1 MKRILSIALALI
13 MVLSAC
19 SFAVAEEKAP
29 FTCWLVGTDA
39 QDASVFAALQMV
51 CEATGI
57 YPEFT
62 LISPAAKA
70 ERLNLMWASPEDMP
84 DLVLGG
90 GIGSKAE
97 LETYA
102 SYGQVRDLKPI
113 MQTMP
118 NMQKYMNEGGWDYI
132 TSGDGGIYYFPT
144 MVNNN
149 IDTGIYINNVW
160 LQNLGLKK
168 PETIEEL
175 YDVLVAFRDKDPN
188 GNGKQDEIPLAI
200 EPDALHRLGD
210 SIFSAFG
217 RPVGWVVEEGQVVY
231 NGVQEETKEAI
242 KFARKLYAEGLMDTE
257 LFTQDLTG
265 FRAKAQAEERLYG
278 VIVCFIAVASNRCNT
293 KEVTDSE
300 MYHWQLPL
308 KAADGVRHYRGPILT
323 TGNVNGFVTSNC
335 SDEELEAV
343 AKWIDYMLEP
353 AMSLQLDQAPL
364 GIGYYIGDDGMWYS
378 KTDAPEGYES
388 VGAWRMANHFQQV
401 PRMLTSD
408 SKKVAGL
415 EVYTDRTSNGGDYA
429 GRNEYYLSN
438 GVQLVE
444 NLPTVAATPE
454 ENEILLLYN
463 ADIDKM
469 YKETVANWISGNGDV
484 DAEWDA
490 FVANMNALG
499 LEEVQQVYQ
508 DQYDRAN
515 GL

>member
-1 MKRILSIALALI
+1 MKRLLALFLSLI
-13 MVLSAC
+13 MVC
-19 SFAVAEEKAP
+19 SGIAFASAEEAET

-39 QDASVFAALQMV
+39 QDASVFASLQMV

-57 YPEFT
+57 HPEFT
-62 LISPAAKA
+62 LISPAAKE
-70 ERLNLMWASPEDMP
+70 ERLNLMWASPKDMP
-84 DLVLGG
+84 DMIMGG
-90 GIGSKAE
+90 GLGSVAE

-102 SYGQVRDLKPI
+102 SYGQIRDLSGV
-113 MQTMP
+113 MATMP
-118 NMQKYMNEGGWDYI
+118 NMQKYMNETGWKYI

-160 LQNLGLKK
+160 LQNLGLAK
-168 PETIEEL
+168 PNTIEEL

-200 EPDALHRLGD
+200 EPDALYRIGD

-217 RPVGWVVEEGQVVY
+217 RPEGWVVEDGQVVY
-231 NGVQEETKEAI
+231 NGIQEETKEAI
-242 KFARKLYAEGLMDTE
+242 KFVRKLYAEGLMDTE

-265 FRAKAQAEERLYG
+265 FRAKAQADERLYG

-300 MYHWQLPL
+300 MYHWLVPL
-308 KAADGVRHYRGPILT
+308 QAEDGVRHYRGPILT
-323 TGNVNGFVTSNC
+323 TGNVNAVVTSNC
-335 SDEELEAV
+335 TDAELELI
-343 AKWIDYMLEP
+343 AKWIDYMYEP
-353 AMSLQLDQAPL
+353 AISLQLDQAPL
-364 GIGYYIGDDGMWYS
+364 GIAYEIKDGVWYS

-408 SKKVAGL
+408 SKKIAGL

-429 GRNEYYLSN
+429 GRNEYYLAN

-444 NLPTVAATPE
+444 NLPSVAATPE
-454 ENEILLLYN
+454 ENEIFQLYK
-463 ADIDKM
+463 ADLDKM

-484 DAEWDA
+484 DAEWDT
-490 FVANMNALG
+490 FVANMYALG
-499 LEEVQQVYQ
+499 LEDVQQAYQ